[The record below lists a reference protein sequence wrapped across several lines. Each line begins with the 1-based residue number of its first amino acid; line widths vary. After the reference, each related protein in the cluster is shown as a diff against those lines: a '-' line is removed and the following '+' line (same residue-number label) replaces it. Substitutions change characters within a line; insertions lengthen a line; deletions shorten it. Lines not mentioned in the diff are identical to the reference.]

1 MADALKKTKLKTTPA
16 QPRVAAGTTRRP
28 RAERD
33 RLNFRI
39 DARIKQRA
47 EDAALLLG
55 QDLST
60 FAEAALNEKAQAV
73 IEREERI
80 VLSERDFALFVDAIE
95 NPKPVGARLKAAAQD
110 YETVRREQPELNW

>member
-1 MADALKKTKLKTTPA
+1 MADALKKTKAKTTPA
-16 QPRVAAGTTRRP
+16 KPRVAAAVRRP

-95 NPKPVGARLKAAAQD
+95 NPQPVGARLKAAAQN
-110 YETVRREQPELNW
+110 YKTVRREQPELNW